1 MYLSGETAQQTFTC
15 SELHSKNA
23 NVRKRWEINNA
34 TPFSSVYFV
43 GFKPL
48 LVLWELLGQIFSSY
62 CWISFGKNFGIH
74 SFSNLPTDT
83 AYAINSFDGQWHYF
97 DDSSVSSADADSPV
111 VSGFHHLFFP
121 LLFSWHQ
128 CTEMQGF
135 YRISIL
141 NPNKRRVPWKDRV
154 CLLICPSI
162 CL

>member
-1 MYLSGETAQQTFTC
+1 MFVAKFSFVRNVKKCTSAAKQPSKHLPVQSYIL
-15 SELHSKNA
+15 KNA

-141 NPNKRRVPWKDRV
+141 NPNKRRVP
-154 CLLICPSI
+154 
-162 CL
+162 